1 MESYYSWRHTT
12 ALRAMRRTLNDYY
25 DSDTA
30 GMLRWMQLSI
40 GGHRHLLLHLLSGGQ
55 LLLLPDEQRPGKD
68 AGGRGKP
75 GGEGAGEDRGASDGA
90 DWAVGGQA

>member
-30 GMLRWMQLSI
+30 GMLRLRIRPVRTLRSAI
-40 GGHRHLLLHLLSGGQ
+40 RSGGLRFIPPLSGSFHI
-55 LLLLPDEQRPGKD
+55 
-68 AGGRGKP
+68 A
-75 GGEGAGEDRGASDGA
+75 
-90 DWAVGGQA
+90 